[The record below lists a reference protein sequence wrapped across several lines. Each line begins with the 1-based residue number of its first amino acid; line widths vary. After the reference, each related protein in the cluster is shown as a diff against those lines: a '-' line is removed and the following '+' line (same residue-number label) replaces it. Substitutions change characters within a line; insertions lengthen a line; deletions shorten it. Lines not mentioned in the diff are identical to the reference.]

1 MLVRSVMSHLIIELL
16 GALEGSRDHLAQHG
30 LLLLKIS
37 DLFLEVGIL
46 FLLRDHAHLQIAVER
61 LNQRS
66 SSFHYLLVDVVDLG
80 PHGV

>member
-1 MLVRSVMSHLIIELL
+1 MSHLIIEFLCP
-16 GALEGSRDHLAQHG
+16 LEGSRDHLAEHG

-46 FLLRDHAHLQIAVER
+46 LLLRDHAHLQIAVER

-66 SSFHYLLVDVVDLG
+66 SGFGYLLVDVVNLG
-80 PHGV
+80 PHRV